1 MRVSIEHGIVGAKLA
16 VSRGDAIIIV
26 DTIRASTT
34 YVNAIGSDAES
45 IVPCSSQEHLA
56 VKSLD
61 YKDALKSGERF
72 CKKIE
77 GYDLGSSP
85 EEMSNADL
93 KGRTILSSTTNG
105 SKMVVASSGSFLVVM
120 GSFCNATSVVNFF
133 SDKSCN
139 ISIICSGR
147 LGEQVIEDD
156 ICAEYIKHKFETP
169 NEAFRLSD
177 EEIVVECSKSPSY
190 EMLKSAGLESDF
202 NFCMDIDSHTLV
214 PVLDTDGFIF
224 P

>member
-1 MRVSIEHGIVGAKLA
+1 MRVSIEHGIGGAELA

-34 YVNAIGSDAES
+34 YVNAFGSGAER
-45 IVPCSSQEHLA
+45 IVPCSSQQHLGL
-56 VKSLD
+56 KSLD
-61 YKDALKSGERF
+61 YKDALKSGERL

-85 EEMSNADL
+85 EEMSNTDL

-133 SDKSCN
+133 SDKNCN

-190 EMLKSAGLESDF
+190 EMLKSAGLENDF

-214 PVLDTDGFIF
+214 PVLDTDGFIL